1 MNTNIVKY
9 EQSFLDDIKTIIQQ
23 GQSRAYR
30 AINTAML
37 ETYWNL
43 GKRIVEQEQQGK
55 ERADYG
61 TYLIANLS
69 EILTEEFGKGY
80 SARNLRDFR
89 QFYLTFQENVI
100 WHTACAK
107 LQLSENQDIKILHTA
122 CAELEELTENIIQ
135 HNESTI
141 LHTLCA
147 ELQSVG
153 NQAIE
158 KSHTLCGEF
167 NASLF
172 GNLSWSHIRS
182 IMRVDNPQTRL
193 WYLKE
198 ADEQMW
204 SVRTLDR
211 NIGSQYYERML
222 LTQHQDLVKNEM
234 LEKTADLQIDKLEFI
249 KNPVI
254 AEFLGFSQNANFTE
268 SDLEKSILSNLEQ
281 FVLEL
286 GKGFAFVARQQHIR
300 TEERDYFIDLVFYNY
315 ILKSFVLI
323 DLKTTQITYQ
333 DVGQMDMYV
342 QMYDQLKRTEDD
354 NSTVGIILCSET
366 DKDVARYS
374 ILGKNSQLFASKYKL
389 YLPTEE
395 ELRREIE
402 RQKEIYRLQME
413 NKK

>member
-1 MNTNIVKY
+1 MSKELPQNYGLIMSENRKNIPEISKN
-9 EQSFLDDIKTIIQQ
+9 EQLFLDDIKTIIQQ
-23 GQSRAYR
+23 GRSRAYR
-30 AINTAML
+30 AVNTAML

-43 GKRIVEQEQQGK
+43 GKRIVQQEQQGK

-61 TYLIANLS
+61 TYLISNLS

-80 SARNLRDFR
+80 SERNLWDFR
-89 QFYLTFQENVI
+89 KFYITFQPME
-100 WHTACAK
+100 
-107 LQLSENQDIKILHTA
+107 ILHTV
-122 CAELEELTENIIQ
+122 
-135 HNESTI
+135 
-141 LHTLCA
+141 CA
-147 ELQSVG
+147 ELQ
-153 NQAIE
+153 QIE
-158 KSHTLCGEF
+158 NENDTIRHTLCGEF
-167 NASLF
+167 NPSLF

-182 IMRVDNPQTRL
+182 IMRVDNPQAML

-211 NIGSQYYERML
+211 NIGSQYYDRML
-222 LTQHQDLVKNEM
+222 LSQHKDLVQNEM
-234 LEKTADLQIDKLEFI
+234 LEKTANLQTDKLEFI
-249 KNPVI
+249 KNPVV
-254 AEFLGFSQNANFTE
+254 AEFLGFSQNSDFTE

-315 ILKSFVLI
+315 ILKSFVLV

-342 QMYDQLKRTEDD
+342 QMYDQMKRTETD
-354 NSTVGIILCSET
+354 NPTVGLILCSET

-374 ILGKNSQLFASKYKL
+374 ILGKSSRLFASKYKL

-402 RQKEIYRLQME
+402 RQKEIFRLQME
-413 NKK
+413 NKQEK